1 MRLLLWYSEQPPVAQ
16 FIDESPFGFL
26 RGDVESL
33 VKGAARRVHP
43 QDSIEGYE
51 KVADGIDDILGEAA
65 RDRGRS
71 DEGLGLKE
79 FDLGPL
85 KLAPSRSEGDSGI
98 LSIGPPEAQATK
110 GMVPELAATKEISLA
125 FGMPYAR
132 YFLSD
137 AWEIPRQPGRVR
149 MDGVATMQGTTG
161 VEGHWMSGELPAKTR
176 VLVVDDNP
184 DIVWTCSTLFR
195 LSGFDVETALDG
207 RAALVTARAFRPEVA
222 LLDIGLPGMDGFEL
236 ARRLCAEY
244 GPALLLIAI
253 TG

>member
-1 MRLLLWYSEQPPVAQ
+1 
-16 FIDESPFGFL
+16 
-26 RGDVESL
+26 
-33 VKGAARRVHP
+33 
-43 QDSIEGYE
+43 
-51 KVADGIDDILGEAA
+51 
-65 RDRGRS
+65 
-71 DEGLGLKE
+71 
-79 FDLGPL
+79 
-85 KLAPSRSEGDSGI
+85 
-98 LSIGPPEAQATK
+98 
-110 GMVPELAATKEISLA
+110 MVPELAATKEISLA

-149 MDGVATMQGTTG
+149 TDRVATMHGTTG
-161 VEGHWMSGELPAKTR
+161 IEGHRMSGEPPAKTR

-184 DIVWTCSTLFR
+184 DIAWTCSTLFR

-236 ARRLCAEY
+236 ARRLRAEY

-253 TG
+253 TGYGMDEYRMRSEAAGFNYHCTKPVDFATLSSLIQSPITGDSGTARP